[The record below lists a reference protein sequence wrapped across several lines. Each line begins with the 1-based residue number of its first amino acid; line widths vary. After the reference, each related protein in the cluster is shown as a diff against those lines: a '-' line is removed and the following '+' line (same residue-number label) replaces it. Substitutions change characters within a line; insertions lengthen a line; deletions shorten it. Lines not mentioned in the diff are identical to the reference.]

1 MAFYSQFNL
10 YSWQDKVGFGGR
22 VVPRKRKVNPRGV
35 TFARPTG
42 LIQFSSLVDEDAEAV
57 KQKAQEEQREERE
70 LSKMQRQD
78 RATEVQH
85 EVSFGDGRTL
95 RRRSKRMKSKRL
107 LCHSLW

>member
-10 YSWQDKVGFGGR
+10 YSWQYKVGFGGR

-35 TFARPTG
+35 TFAPPTG